1 MMKKKK
7 KKKVTKKKDDKKNTI
22 LYPEHYNLVEEELA
36 QLSELFEA
44 DRPKSM
50 EQDYEMDSLCG
61 INCFLRKW

>member
-1 MMKKKK
+1 MAAAEWSKYGNAGGWQLPPK
-7 KKKVTKKKDDKKNTI
+7 KKKDDKKNTI

-50 EQDYEMDSLCG
+50 E
-61 INCFLRKW
+61 

>member
-7 KKKVTKKKDDKKNTI
+7 KKKVLKKKDDKKNTI

-36 QLSELFEA
+36 ELSQLFEA

-50 EQDYEMDSLCG
+50 E
-61 INCFLRKW
+61 